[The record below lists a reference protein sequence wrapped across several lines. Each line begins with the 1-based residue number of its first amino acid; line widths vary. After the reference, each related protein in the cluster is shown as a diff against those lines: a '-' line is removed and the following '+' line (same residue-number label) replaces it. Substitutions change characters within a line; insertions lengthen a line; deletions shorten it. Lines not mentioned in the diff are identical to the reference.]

1 MLPEGVGD
9 HRHIADAHAVFVFL
23 TAQSCQSVSALDS
36 NHTCLQKQI
45 SQLYNKKHL
54 LKKSTCWQG
63 NIPEVSQSE
72 KGLQSYLCGLVLT
85 LLSEYTFIH
94 VYIN

>member
-9 HRHIADAHAVFVFL
+9 HRPIADAHAVFVFL

-54 LKKSTCWQG
+54 L
-63 NIPEVSQSE
+63 NII
-72 KGLQSYLCGLVLT
+72 KD
-85 LLSEYTFIH
+85 IK
-94 VYIN
+94 